1 MCDERHLEPPEPSKD
16 EQWVDERVEAME
28 EEVVGAL
35 ALLVFDSGQELDISD
50 YIDWGKLRNYL
61 YELAEAELDEK
72 KAERAIEQ
80 WEDRQRW
87 NEV

>member
-1 MCDERHLEPPEPSKD
+1 MCERHLEPPEPSKD
-16 EQWVDERVEAME
+16 EQWVDERVEVME
-28 EEVVGAL
+28 EEVNNAIDL
-35 ALLVFDSGQELDISD
+35 MVFETIQGVNIAD
-50 YIDWGKLRNYL
+50 YIDWDKLREDL

-87 NEV
+87 NDF

>member
-1 MCDERHLEPPEPSKD
+1 MNYMLEPPEPSKD
-16 EQWVDERVEAME
+16 EQWVDDRVEAME
-28 EEVVGAL
+28 EEVNNAIDL
-35 ALLVFDSGQELDISD
+35 MVFETLQGVNIAD
-50 YIDWGKLRNYL
+50 YIDWDKLRQDL

-87 NEV
+87 NEF

>member
-1 MCDERHLEPPEPSKD
+1 MSERHLEPPEPSKD

-35 ALLVFDSGQELDISD
+35 ALLVFDSGQELDMLD

-61 YELAEAELDEK
+61 YEFAEAELDEK
-72 KAERAIEQ
+72 KAERAIAQ
-80 WEDRQRW
+80 WEDRQQW

>member
-1 MCDERHLEPPEPSKD
+1 MDFMLDPPEPSKD
-16 EQWVDERVEAME
+16 EQWVDERVEVME
-28 EEVVGAL
+28 EEVIATL
-35 ALLVFDSGQELDISD
+35 DLLVFDSGQELDISD
-50 YIDWGKLRNYL
+50 YIDWDKLRNYL

-87 NEV
+87 NDF

>member
-1 MCDERHLEPPEPSKD
+1 MDYMLEPPEPSKD
-16 EQWVDERVEAME
+16 EQWVDERVEVME
-28 EEVVGAL
+28 EEVIATL
-35 ALLVFDSGQELDISD
+35 DLLVFGSGQELDISD
-50 YIDWGKLRNYL
+50 YIDWDKLRNDL

-87 NEV
+87 NDV

>member
-1 MCDERHLEPPEPSKD
+1 MDFMLDPPEPSKD
-16 EQWVDERVEAME
+16 EQWVDDRVEVME
-28 EEVVGAL
+28 EEVIATL
-35 ALLVFDSGQELDISD
+35 DLLVFDSGQELDISD
-50 YIDWGKLRNYL
+50 YIDWDKLRNYL

-87 NEV
+87 NDF

>member
-1 MCDERHLEPPEPSKD
+1 MDYMLEPPEPNKD
-16 EQWVDERVEAME
+16 EQWVDERVEVME
-28 EEVVGAL
+28 EEVIATL
-35 ALLVFDSGQELDISD
+35 DLLVFDSGQELDISD
-50 YIDWGKLRNYL
+50 YIDWDKLRNYL

-87 NEV
+87 NDF